1 MRPALA
7 AKSGSRGKIQVRC
20 CHGRM
25 ASSCSPRQTVLWLTV
40 ATIPLRWTSR
50 TMAAVLR
57 RESGTPS
64 VVGNSHAS
72 ALTWTTISGGKSPG
86 TARAGTLVEAG
97 QALIKEAFPPQ
108 ADDIAPKG
116 ESVRD
121 LVIRAPPRG
130 KQDEAGG
137 QDLKG

>member
-1 MRPALA
+1 MRPALT
-7 AKSGSRGKIQVRC
+7 AKSGSRGKIHVRC

-25 ASSCSPRQTVLWLTV
+25 ASSCSHRQTVLLLTV
-40 ATIPLRWTSR
+40 ATMPLRWTSR
-50 TMAAVLR
+50 TMSAVLR
-57 RESGTPS
+57 RASGTPGG
-64 VVGNSHAS
+64 VGNSHAS

-116 ESVRD
+116 EGVRD
-121 LVIRAPPRG
+121 LVICARLRG
-130 KQDEAGG
+130 QQA
-137 QDLKG
+137 QT